1 MKNATFALLFKIS
14 LLITLILSF
23 YIFIRAIFFEDNDKK
38 RMFNAWQFPMLL
50 ALYIDAVYILKP

>member
-1 MKNATFALLFKIS
+1 MNHEKFSLLFKLS

-23 YIFIRAIFFEDNDKK
+23 YIFIRAVFFEDNDKK

-50 ALYIDAVYILKP
+50 ALYIDAVYILTP